1 MIPVK
6 RRGLMLVLSSP
17 SGAGKSTI
25 ARAILAQNPNIK
37 LSVSATTRPQ
47 RPGEVE
53 GVDYFFVSEKEFD
66 LMVHDGE
73 MLEYATVFGNK
84 YGTPKKPVEDA
95 LNAGQDV
102 MFDIDWQGTQ
112 QLTEH
117 SADDLVRVFIL
128 PPSVEELRKRLTT
141 RAQDSDDVIAYRM
154 SESANQMSHWQ
165 EYDWVIINET
175 LERTIGQVQ
184 SILNSEQLRRHRQ
197 QGISGFIRTLGDE
210 AKKY

>member
-1 MIPVK
+1 MQPIK

-25 ARAILAQNPNIK
+25 ARAILAQNANIK
-37 LSVSATTRPQ
+37 LSVSATTRAQ

-53 GVDYFFVSEKEFD
+53 GVDYFFVTEKEFD

-117 SADDLVRVFIL
+117 SSDDLVRIFIL
-128 PPSVEELRKRLTT
+128 PPSVDELRKRLVT
-141 RAQDSDDVIAYRM
+141 RAQDSDDVVAYRM

-175 LERTIGQVQ
+175 LENTLGQVQ

-197 QGISGFIRTLGDE
+197 QGIANFVRTLGDE
-210 AKKY
+210 ASKQ

>member
-53 GVDYFFVSEKEFD
+53 GVDYFFVTEKEFD

-95 LNAGQDV
+95 LNAGQNV

-128 PPSVEELRKRLTT
+128 PPSVNELRKRLVT
-141 RAQDSDDVIAYRM
+141 RAQDSDDVVAYRM
-154 SESANQMSHWQ
+154 GEAANQMSHWQ

-197 QGISGFIRTLGDE
+197 QGISSFIRKLGDE

>member
-37 LSVSATTRPQ
+37 LSVSATTRPR

-53 GVDYFFVSEKEFD
+53 GVDYFFVTEKEFD

-73 MLEYATVFGNK
+73 MLEYANVFGNK

-141 RAQDSDDVIAYRM
+141 RAQDSDDVITYRM
-154 SESANQMSHWQ
+154 GEAANQMSHWQ
-165 EYDWVIINET
+165 EYDWVIVNET

-197 QGISGFIRTLGDE
+197 QGISNFVRTLGDE